1 MNIIDKIK
9 SLNNVVFNIITG
21 ENCTVEIDEEK
32 QIIRVPLR
40 ITNSFTN
47 SFSIIVD
54 KNGRFK
60 EGADQIIFPSKG
72 ADQIIFPSKGNRDWD
87 SIFVCPFKDGELVA
101 ISDSEITSSNVY
113 VRKHTGRMKG
123 SLHLCYQKPDRLIS
137 WKYAMSLEEFK
148 EKFL

>member
-40 ITNSFTN
+40 ITNSSTH
-47 SFSIIVD
+47 SFSIIID
-54 KNGRFK
+54 KSGRFK
-60 EGADQIIFPSKG
+60 EGADQIIFPSKR
-72 ADQIIFPSKGNRDWD
+72 NRDWD
-87 SIFVCPFKDGELVA
+87 SIFVCPFKDGELVV
-101 ISDSEITSSNVY
+101 ISDSEITSSNMY

-123 SLHLCYQKPDRLIS
+123 SLHLCYQKPDRFIS

>member
-32 QIIRVPLR
+32 QVVRVPLR

-54 KNGRFK
+54 KSGRFK
-60 EGADQIIFPSKG
+60 EG

-87 SIFVCPFKDGELVA
+87 SVIVCPFKDGELVI
-101 ISDSEITSSNVY
+101 ISDSEITSSNMY

>member
-32 QIIRVPLR
+32 QVIRVPLR

-47 SFSIIVD
+47 SFAIIVD
-54 KNGRFK
+54 KSGRFK
-60 EGADQIIFPSKG
+60 ENADQIIFPSKE
-72 ADQIIFPSKGNRDWD
+72 NRDWD
-87 SIFVCPFKDGELVA
+87 SVVVCPFKKGEFVMV
-101 ISDSEITSSNVY
+101 SSLEDTIGNY
-113 VRKHTGRMKG
+113 WCLRKHTGYMKK
-123 SLHLCYQKPDRLIS
+123 SNHLCYSPKS
-137 WKYAMSLEEFK
+137 TSEVEWKYVMSLEEYK

>member
-32 QIIRVPLR
+32 QMIRVPIR

-54 KNGRFK
+54 KSGRFK
-60 EGADQIIFPSKG
+60 EGADQIIFPSKE
-72 ADQIIFPSKGNRDWD
+72 NRDWD
-87 SIFVCPFKDGELVA
+87 SIFVCPFEDGELVM
-101 ISDSEITSSNVY
+101 TSPFEDATCDFWY
-113 VRKHTGRMKG
+113 LRIHTGHIKN
-123 SLHLCYQKPDRLIS
+123 SNHLCYSPKSTSEIEC
-137 WKYAMSLEEFK
+137 KYVMSLEDFK

>member
-54 KNGRFK
+54 KSGRFK
-60 EGADQIIFPSKG
+60 EGADQIIFPSKE
-72 ADQIIFPSKGNRDWD
+72 NRDWD
-87 SIFVCPFKDGELVA
+87 SIFVCPFKDGELVI

-123 SLHLCYQKPDRLIS
+123 SLHLCYQKPDRLI
-137 WKYAMSLEEFK
+137 
-148 EKFL
+148 

>member
-9 SLNNVVFNIITG
+9 SLNNVVFNTITG

-32 QIIRVPLR
+32 QLVRVPLR

-54 KNGRFK
+54 KSGRFK
-60 EGADQIIFPSKG
+60 EGADQIIFPSKE
-72 ADQIIFPSKGNRDWD
+72 NRDWD
-87 SIFVCPFKDGELVA
+87 SIFVCPFKDGELVI

-123 SLHLCYQKPDRLIS
+123 SLHLCYQKPDSFIS

>member
-32 QIIRVPLR
+32 QVVRVPLR
-40 ITNSFTN
+40 ITKSFTH
-47 SFSIIVD
+47 SFYIIVD
-54 KNGRFK
+54 KSGRFK
-60 EGADQIIFPSKG
+60 EGADQIIFPSKE
-72 ADQIIFPSKGNRDWD
+72 NRDWD
-87 SIFVCPFKDGELVA
+87 SVIVCPFKDGELVI
-101 ISDSEITSSNVY
+101 ISDSEITSSNMY

>member
-54 KNGRFK
+54 KSGRFK
-60 EGADQIIFPSKG
+60 EG

-87 SIFVCPFKDGELVA
+87 SIFVCPFKDGELVV
-101 ISDSEITSSNVY
+101 ISDSEITSSNMY

-123 SLHLCYQKPDRLIS
+123 SLHLCYQKPDRFIS